1 MAALF
6 VDIVAVA
13 ALFFDIVVAFALAA
27 EQPVELVAEQTAELE
42 QIMESVLDIAAGTDC
57 LFECHVLAQRRPKSH
72 CCGHPRCG
80 LPRKPNSVKLEPFS
94 RTPHLWP
101 SD

>member
-6 VDIVAVA
+6 VDAVAVA
-13 ALFFDIVVAFALAA
+13 ALFVDIVVAFALAA

-42 QIMESVLDIAAGTDC
+42 QILELVLDIAAGTDC
-57 LFECHVLAQRRPKSH
+57 LFEYHILSQRHPKNH

-80 LPRKPNSVKLEPFS
+80 LPWNPDYV
-94 RTPHLWP
+94 
-101 SD
+101 